1 MIDNSYIVYV
11 KIDENNRIIDI
22 NSSAFVSDVLAWTEI
37 DSGEGDRFHHA
48 QGNYFPKPLTTPE
61 GYYRYKYDNGNVVE
75 RSEDEI
81 NSDAFP
87 DIISQKKSELS
98 AECEKTIVAGVD
110 VGDAH
115 YSLTIEDQAN
125 ILALTPLAQAGSSVF
140 YHSDSNMCC
149 EYSSDE
155 FLAVVNAATV
165 FKTLQTT
172 YCNLLM
178 RQVEAMTD
186 AEEVRAVKYGV
197 TELTGEFAERYE
209 MIKST
214 LIGDNGETNS

>member
-1 MIDNSYIVYV
+1 MILYNNKHFATRSDHPNDDWVGNADYIIPDGSELAEKILRLYPNFEIITDDGGNIVDVV
-11 KIDENNRIIDI
+11 KIDETVKN
-22 NSSAFVSDVLAWTEI
+22 A
-37 DSGEGDRFHHA
+37 
-48 QGNYFPKPLTTPE
+48 
-61 GYYRYKYDNGNVVE
+61 
-75 RSEDEI
+75 
-81 NSDAFP
+81 
-87 DIISQKKSELS
+87 ISQKKSELS
-98 AECEKTIVAGVD
+98 AECEKVIVSGVD

-115 YSLTIEDQAN
+115 YSLTLEDQAN
-125 ILALTPLAQAGSSVF
+125 ILALTPLAQAGNSVF

-149 EYSSDE
+149 EYSPDE
-155 FLAVVNAATV
+155 FNKIVNAATV

-178 RQVEAMTD
+178 RQVETMAN

-209 MIKST
+209 MIKAT

>member
-1 MIDNSYIVYV
+1 MVLYNDKRFITNSEYPDTDWVGDADYILNDNDKKDAELEA
-11 KIDENNRIIDI
+11 KIIALYPNFELVLNDDGSKIIDVVAT
-22 NSSAFVSDVLAWTEI
+22 SEPI
-37 DSGEGDRFHHA
+37 D
-48 QGNYFPKPLTTPE
+48 K
-61 GYYRYKYDNGNVVE
+61 V
-75 RSEDEI
+75 
-81 NSDAFP
+81 
-87 DIISQKKSELS
+87 ISQKKAELS
-98 AECEKTIVAGVD
+98 EECEKAIVAGVD

-125 ILALTPLAQAGSSVF
+125 ILALTPLAQAGNSVF
-140 YHSDSNMCC
+140 YHQDGEMCR
-149 EYSSDE
+149 EYTSDE

-209 MIKST
+209 MIKAT
-214 LIGDNGETNS
+214 LVGGNGETNS

>member
-1 MIDNSYIVYV
+1 MILYNNKHFAARSDHPNDDWVGNADHIIPDGSELAEKILRLYPNFEIVTDDGGNIVDVV
-11 KIDENNRIIDI
+11 KIDETVKN
-22 NSSAFVSDVLAWTEI
+22 A
-37 DSGEGDRFHHA
+37 
-48 QGNYFPKPLTTPE
+48 
-61 GYYRYKYDNGNVVE
+61 
-75 RSEDEI
+75 
-81 NSDAFP
+81 
-87 DIISQKKSELS
+87 ISQKKSELS
-98 AECEKTIVAGVD
+98 AKCEKTILYGVD

-125 ILALTPLAQAGSSVF
+125 ILALTPLAQAGNSVF

-186 AEEVRAVKYGV
+186 AEDVRAVEYGV

-209 MIKST
+209 MIKAT
-214 LIGDNGETNS
+214 LMGDNGETNR

>member
-1 MIDNSYIVYV
+1 MIVRKDKSFNKMGLYPDTDWIGNADWVLDDNDEKDAELEA
-11 KIDENNRIIDI
+11 KIISLYPNFD
-22 NSSAFVSDVLAWTEI
+22 FVFDDDGNISDVIETKE
-37 DSGEGDRFHHA
+37 
-48 QGNYFPKPLTTPE
+48 P
-61 GYYRYKYDNGNVVE
+61 VE
-75 RSEDEI
+75 R
-81 NSDAFP
+81 
-87 DIISQKKSELS
+87 IISQKKSELS

-125 ILALTPLAQAGSSVF
+125 ILALTPLAQAGNSVF

-149 EYSSDE
+149 EYSPDE
-155 FLAVVNAATV
+155 FNKIVNAATV

-186 AEEVRAVKYGV
+186 AEEVKAVKYGV

-209 MIKST
+209 MIKAS
-214 LIGDNGETNS
+214 LVGDNGETNS

>member
-1 MIDNSYIVYV
+1 MIVYKDKKFIANSEYPDTDWV
-11 KIDENNRIIDI
+11 GDADYILNDNDKKDAELEAKIIELYPNFEIVLNDDGSKIVDVVATSEPIDK
-22 NSSAFVSDVLAWTEI
+22 V
-37 DSGEGDRFHHA
+37 
-48 QGNYFPKPLTTPE
+48 
-61 GYYRYKYDNGNVVE
+61 
-75 RSEDEI
+75 
-81 NSDAFP
+81 
-87 DIISQKKSELS
+87 ISQKKAELS
-98 AECEKTIVAGVD
+98 AECEKAIVAGVD

-125 ILALTPLAQAGSSVF
+125 ILALTPLAQAGNSVF
-140 YHSDSNMCC
+140 YHQDGEMCR

-214 LIGDNGETNS
+214 LVGDSGETNS

>member
-1 MIDNSYIVYV
+1 MIVRKDKSFLKLGIYPNTDWIGDADWVLDDNDEKDAEIEE
-11 KIDENNRIIDI
+11 KIISLYPNFE
-22 NSSAFVSDVLAWTEI
+22 FVFDDDGNISDVIET
-37 DSGEGDRFHHA
+37 
-48 QGNYFPKPLTTPE
+48 
-61 GYYRYKYDNGNVVE
+61 
-75 RSEDEI
+75 SEPI
-81 NSDAFP
+81 NEV
-87 DIISQKKSELS
+87 ISQKKAELS
-98 AECEKTIVAGVD
+98 AECEKVIVAGVD

-125 ILALTPLAQAGSSVF
+125 ILALTPLAQAGNSVF

-155 FLAVVNAATV
+155 FLAVVNAVTV

-178 RQVEAMTD
+178 RQVETMTN

-209 MIKST
+209 MIKAT

>member
-1 MIDNSYIVYV
+1 MVLYSDKRFITNSEHPNDDWVGNADWVIPDGSELAK
-11 KIDENNRIIDI
+11 KIIRLYPNFE
-22 NSSAFVSDVLAWTEI
+22 FVFD
-37 DSGEGDRFHHA
+37 
-48 QGNYFPKPLTTPE
+48 
-61 GYYRYKYDNGNVVE
+61 DNGKPVDVTE
-75 RSEDEI
+75 TSEPI
-81 NSDAFP
+81 NEV
-87 DIISQKKSELS
+87 ISQKKAELS
-98 AECEKTIVAGVD
+98 EECERTIVAGVD
-110 VGDAH
+110 VGDEH

-125 ILALTPLAQAGSSVF
+125 ILALTPLAQAGNSVF

-149 EYSSDE
+149 EYSPDE
-155 FLAVVNAATV
+155 FNKIVNAATV

>member
-1 MIDNSYIVYV
+1 MILYKDKKFITNSEHPNDDWVGDADYV
-11 KIDENNRIIDI
+11 IPDGSELAEKIKATYPYFEFVFDGDGQPVDVTETSEPI
-22 NSSAFVSDVLAWTEI
+22 NEV
-37 DSGEGDRFHHA
+37 
-48 QGNYFPKPLTTPE
+48 
-61 GYYRYKYDNGNVVE
+61 
-75 RSEDEI
+75 
-81 NSDAFP
+81 
-87 DIISQKKSELS
+87 ISQKKAELS
-98 AECEKTIVAGVD
+98 AECERTIMAGVD

-140 YHSDSNMCC
+140 YHQDGEMCR

-155 FLAVVNAATV
+155 FNEIVTAATV

-178 RQVEAMTD
+178 RQIEAMTD

-209 MIKST
+209 MIKAT
-214 LIGDNGETNS
+214 LVGDNGETNS

>member
-1 MIDNSYIVYV
+1 MVVYKNKSYVTNSKYPDSDFMGNADFVIPDGSGLAE
-11 KIDENNRIIDI
+11 KIKNYENFDFILDKEGNL
-22 NSSAFVSDVLAWTEI
+22 VDVEET
-37 DSGEGDRFHHA
+37 
-48 QGNYFPKPLTTPE
+48 
-61 GYYRYKYDNGNVVE
+61 
-75 RSEDEI
+75 SEPIE
-81 NSDAFP
+81 N
-87 DIISQKKSELS
+87 IISQKKSELS
-98 AECEKTIVAGVD
+98 TECEKAIISGVD
-110 VGDAH
+110 VGESH

-149 EYSSDE
+149 EYSPED

-178 RQVEAMTD
+178 RQVETMTD
-186 AEEVRAVKYGV
+186 ADEVRAVKYGV

-209 MIKST
+209 MIKAS
-214 LIGDNGETNS
+214 LMGENSETNN

>member
-1 MIDNSYIVYV
+1 MRVYITIDSENRVTAVNSEIFISDTSGWVEIDNG
-11 KIDENNRIIDI
+11 D
-22 NSSAFVSDVLAWTEI
+22 
-37 DSGEGDRFHHA
+37 GDRFIHA
-48 QGNYFPKPLTTPE
+48 NGNYLPKPITTEE
-61 GYYRYKYDNGNVVE
+61 GYYRYKYENGNVVE
-75 RSEDEI
+75 RSEEEI

-87 DIISQKKSELS
+87 NIISQKKTELS
-98 AECEKTIVAGVD
+98 AECEKVIVAGVD

-125 ILALTPLAQAGSSVF
+125 ILALTPLAQAGNSVF

-178 RQVEAMTD
+178 RQVEAMTN

-209 MIKST
+209 MIKTT

>member
-1 MIDNSYIVYV
+1 MILYKNKCFITNSDHPYEDWVGNADFVIPDDSDIAK
-11 KIDENNRIIDI
+11 KIKGIYPNFELVLDDDGNL
-22 NSSAFVSDVLAWTEI
+22 VDVTEI
-37 DSGEGDRFHHA
+37 
-48 QGNYFPKPLTTPE
+48 
-61 GYYRYKYDNGNVVE
+61 
-75 RSEDEI
+75 SEPIE
-81 NSDAFP
+81 N
-87 DIISQKKSELS
+87 IISQKKSELS

-125 ILALTPLAQAGSSVF
+125 ILALTPLAQAGNSVF
-140 YHSDSNMCC
+140 YHSDSNMCR
-149 EYSSDE
+149 EYTSDE
-155 FLAVVNAATV
+155 FNKIVNAATV

-209 MIKST
+209 MIKAT

>member
-1 MIDNSYIVYV
+1 MVLYSDKRFITNSEHPNDDWVGNADWVIPDGSELAE
-11 KIDENNRIIDI
+11 KIIRLYPNFE
-22 NSSAFVSDVLAWTEI
+22 FVFD
-37 DSGEGDRFHHA
+37 
-48 QGNYFPKPLTTPE
+48 
-61 GYYRYKYDNGNVVE
+61 DNGQPIDVTE
-75 RSEDEI
+75 TSEPIDKV
-81 NSDAFP
+81 
-87 DIISQKKSELS
+87 ISQKKIELS
-98 AECEKTIVAGVD
+98 EECEKVIVAGVD

-125 ILALTPLAQAGSSVF
+125 ILALTPLAQAGNSVF

>member
-1 MIDNSYIVYV
+1 MMMIGGLFVDNEIYELGLELTRKIQQFYPNYKFVY
-11 KIDENNRIIDI
+11 DAEGNIID
-22 NSSAFVSDVLAWTEI
+22 
-37 DSGEGDRFHHA
+37 
-48 QGNYFPKPLTTPE
+48 
-61 GYYRYKYDNGNVVE
+61 VVE
-75 RSEDEI
+75 VPISEE
-81 NSDAFP
+81 
-87 DIISQKKSELS
+87 DIIPTKKEELS
-98 AECEKTIVAGVD
+98 KACEATIIAGVD

-125 ILALTPLAQAGSSVF
+125 ILALTPLAQAGNSVF

>member
-1 MIDNSYIVYV
+1 MDKNELFEKGLQITEKLRQYYPNFEFVFDDDGN
-11 KIDENNRIIDI
+11 IID
-22 NSSAFVSDVLAWTEI
+22 
-37 DSGEGDRFHHA
+37 
-48 QGNYFPKPLTTPE
+48 
-61 GYYRYKYDNGNVVE
+61 VVE
-75 RSEDEI
+75 ISELIE
-81 NSDAFP
+81 NV
-87 DIISQKKSELS
+87 ISQKKSELS
-98 AECEKTIVAGVD
+98 AECEKAIIAGVD
-110 VGDAH
+110 VGNAH
-115 YSLTIEDQAN
+115 YSLTIEDQDN
-125 ILALTPLAQAGSSVF
+125 ILALTPLAQAGNSVF
-140 YHSDSNMCC
+140 YHQDGEMCR
-149 EYSSDE
+149 EYASDE

-209 MIKST
+209 MIKAT

>member
-1 MIDNSYIVYV
+1 MIIYKNKSFLKMDLYPNTDWIGNADYILDDN
-11 KIDENNRIIDI
+11 DEKD
-22 NSSAFVSDVLAWTEI
+22 TEI
-37 DSGEGDRFHHA
+37 EAKIIELYPNFELVLNDDGSKIVDIVA
-48 QGNYFPKPLTTPE
+48 T
-61 GYYRYKYDNGNVVE
+61 
-75 RSEDEI
+75 SEPIDKV
-81 NSDAFP
+81 
-87 DIISQKKSELS
+87 ISQKKAKLSE
-98 AECEKTIVAGVD
+98 ECEKAIVAGVD

-125 ILALTPLAQAGSSVF
+125 ILALTPLAQAGNSVF
-140 YHSDSNMCC
+140 YHQDGEMCR

-178 RQVEAMTD
+178 RQVEAMTN

-214 LIGDNGETNS
+214 LIGDNSETNS